1 MLLAGRTVDA
11 YVATLPDWQAELVG
25 ELRRIMR
32 AAAPEATEALK
43 WAQPVYE
50 RNGPFAWIKGHRDH
64 VNIGFWR
71 GIELADPEGLLDGEG
86 ERMRHLGLRDGD
98 PVPEAT
104 LIAWIREA
112 VELNERLGDPTRRGG
127 A

>member
-1 MLLAGRTVDA
+1 
-11 YVATLPDWQAELVG
+11 
-25 ELRRIMR
+25 
-32 AAAPEATEALK
+32 
-43 WAQPVYE
+43 
-50 RNGPFAWIKGHRDH
+50 
-64 VNIGFWR
+64 WR

>member
-1 MLLAGRTVDA
+1 
-11 YVATLPDWQAELVG
+11 
-25 ELRRIMR
+25 
-32 AAAPEATEALK
+32 
-43 WAQPVYE
+43 
-50 RNGPFAWIKGHRDH
+50 
-64 VNIGFWR
+64 
-71 GIELADPEGLLDGEG
+71 
-86 ERMRHLGLRDGD
+86 MRHIGLRDGD